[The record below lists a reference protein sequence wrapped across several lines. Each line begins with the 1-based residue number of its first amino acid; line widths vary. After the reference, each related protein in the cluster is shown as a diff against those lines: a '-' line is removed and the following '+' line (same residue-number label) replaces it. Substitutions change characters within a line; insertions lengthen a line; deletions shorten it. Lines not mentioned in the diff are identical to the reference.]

1 MQEIEIQI
9 DSPNEVVRVQLLP
22 PRAQQYS
29 TPCMTACWGVCPQVK
44 VLNSEVDFD
53 NEH

>member
-1 MQEIEIQI
+1 MKLFEHNYY
-9 DSPNEVVRVQLLP
+9 S

-29 TPCMTACWGVCPQVK
+29 TPCMTACWGVRPQVN